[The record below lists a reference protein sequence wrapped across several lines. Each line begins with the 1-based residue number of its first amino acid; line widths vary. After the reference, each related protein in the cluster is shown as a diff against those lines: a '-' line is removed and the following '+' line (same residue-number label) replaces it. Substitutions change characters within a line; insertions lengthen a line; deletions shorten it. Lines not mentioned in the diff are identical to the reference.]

1 MAETSDKPKLKLKL
15 DWMTVLGLL
24 VATVGIVGG
33 LVLEGGAIQDV
44 AQVTAGIIVV
54 GGTLGAVMVNT
65 PGPVLRGAIRRF
77 REVLF
82 AAEVPMT
89 ATLDEIL
96 LYANKARKSGLVSL
110 EDSIPSIRDPFLS
123 AALTM
128 AVDGCDLS
136 ELRSTMELHIS
147 IEEHHAEAEAK
158 VFEAAG
164 GYAPTIGIIG
174 AVLGLI
180 QVMKHLEDIK
190 EVGHG
195 IAVAFVAT
203 VYGVA
208 IANILFLP
216 AANKMKARI
225 AAETERREMILE
237 GVVGIVEGLNPK
249 LILAKLEAYCRESKR
264 DKSNT
269 GGGPQ
274 AMAA

>member
-1 MAETSDKPKLKLKL
+1 MAEGTKTRRL
-15 DWMTVLGLL
+15 DWMTLLGLL
-24 VATVGIVGG
+24 VATGGIVGG
-33 LVLEGGAIQDV
+33 LVLEGGAIEDV

-65 PGPVLRGAIRRF
+65 PGPVFRGAIRRF
-77 REVLF
+77 RQVLF
-82 AAEVPMT
+82 ANEVPVKD
-89 ATLDEIL
+89 AVDEII
-96 LYANKARKSGLVSL
+96 LYANKARKTGLVSL
-110 EDSIPSIRDPFLS
+110 EDDIPSIRDPFLS
-123 AALTM
+123 RALTM

-136 ELRSTMELHIS
+136 ELRSTMEMHIAT
-147 IEEHHAEAEAK
+147 EEHHAEAEAK

-208 IANILFLP
+208 IANVLFLP

-225 AAETERREMILE
+225 AAETERQEMILE

-249 LILAKLEAYCRESKR
+249 LILSKLEAYYGPAKQ
-264 DKSNT
+264 DKSKS